1 MAWPDFVSPSLLNYV
16 YVPAEIKIY
25 LPLPF
30 VYVCISVCLF
40 VCVCESVCVSFIAYP
55 IKNKIAAYALHA
67 TLCHTV
73 FQGLASS
80 ST

>member
-30 VYVCISVCLF
+30 LS
-40 VCVCESVCVSFIAYP
+40 VCVCVNVCVSFIAYP

-67 TLCHTV
+67 TLYHTV